1 MPSNSL
7 ILSYIFS
14 FLLSEEIFSFSAK
27 KLYLMF
33 NVNYSHTLPYF
44 FLYVLSLYQEI
55 KSNTTNAIK

>member
-14 FLLSEEIFSFSAK
+14 FLLSEEIFSISAK

-33 NVNYSHTLPYF
+33 NVNYLHTLPYF